1 LNGDTDRTIKRI
13 TDGTSNTIAVAEDA
27 GRADTSTG
35 GFMVVKPEV
44 MDDGTSANRRSWAW
58 ADPDNAFNV
67 DRLINNN
74 KVPAGGPPTCTWDI
88 VNCGPNEETFSF
100 HTGGAQVLFC
110 DGSVHFLS
118 ENISAR
124 IFTALM
130 SPDGSE
136 VVGEF

>member
-1 LNGDTDRTIKRI
+1 
-13 TDGTSNTIAVAEDA
+13 
-27 GRADTSTG
+27 
-35 GFMVVKPEV
+35 MVIKPEV
-44 MDDGTSANRRSWAW
+44 MDDGTPVNRRSWAW

-67 DRLINNN
+67 DRLINNS
-74 KVPAGGPPTCTWDI
+74 KVPAGGPPGCTWDI

-100 HTGGAQVLFC
+100 HTGGAHVLFC
-110 DGSVHFLS
+110 DGGVHFIS

-130 SPDGSE
+130 SPDGGE